1 MSETIVNYTVPP
13 THNVKRCLRCGSDLE
28 WMCDGSLGHVGR
40 KAPQS
45 DWVVCLERQLVNVKS
60 QAEELRKRAN
70 QEAEYFAAAMAFIE
84 DSGLELNSATLISYV
99 HTVRARNEGH

>member
-1 MSETIVNYTVPP
+1 MSETVVNYTVPP
-13 THNVKRCLRCGSDLE
+13 THFPKRCLRCGSDLE

-45 DWVVCLERQLVNVKS
+45 DWAVCLERQLVNVKA

-70 QEAEYFAAAMAFIE
+70 QEAEY
-84 DSGLELNSATLISYV
+84 LPP
-99 HTVRARNEGH
+99 ARLRDLDRLRPHRQGPQRRSLSVPTESS